1 MADSLPI
8 LTKQS
13 FLLQV
18 QKEFSFANV
27 DRQFHLITIGEMI
40 EDKENQMRN
49 ELSEIYFGKVC
60 NLILAALKYRSI

>member
-1 MADSLPI
+1 MLLAPEIDDFYNYFWFAHTCL
-8 LTKQS
+8 LS

-27 DRQFHLITIGEMI
+27 DRQFHLIAIGEMI

-49 ELSEIYFGKVC
+49 ELSEIYFGKV
-60 NLILAALKYRSI
+60 